1 VAVRLDKY
9 LQLAGIIP
17 RRTRAQEACS
27 RGYVE
32 LNGRAAK
39 PAAAVSV
46 GDRLSIRLGGRQS
59 QYEVLTIPNRPVP
72 KASRQDAA
80 RLLETTVISED

>member
-1 VAVRLDKY
+1 MRLDKY

-39 PAAAVSV
+39 PAAAVAV
-46 GDRLSIRLGGRQS
+46 GDRISVRLGGRES
-59 QYEVLTIPNRPVP
+59 QYEVLTLPNRPVP

-80 RLLETTVISED
+80 RLVETTVVNED

>member
-1 VAVRLDKY
+1 MRLDKY

-27 RGYVE
+27 RGYVG

-46 GDRLSIRLGGRQS
+46 GDRITVRLGRRES
-59 QYEVLTIPNRPVP
+59 TYEVLDLPTRPVP
-72 KASRQDAA
+72 KDGRDGAA
-80 RLLETTVISED
+80 RLVQSAIINED

>member
-1 VAVRLDKY
+1 MRLDKY
-9 LQLAGIIP
+9 LQLSGIIP

-32 LNGRAAK
+32 LNDRTAK

-46 GDRLSIRLGGRQS
+46 GDRITVRLGRRRS
-59 QYEVLTIPNRPVP
+59 VYEVLTLPDRPVP
-72 KASRQDAA
+72 KASRQEAA
-80 RLLETTVISED
+80 RLVESAVISED